1 MSKSELPSDFDI
13 NHAIVES
20 PLIVSPHTPVT
31 EVITLMSQVRGSQC
45 NLQGLS
51 GEKIFRVFPDRKVSY
66 ALVMAQE
73 KILGIIT
80 EKDLVKL
87 AATGKVLKG
96 LLISE
101 VMTTG
106 VITLQ
111 LDEFKD
117 IFHALSL
124 MRQYKIRHL
133 PILKENSEFLGLVT
147 PESLRSFLRSRE
159 WFKLR
164 RVEEVMKRDVTIAP
178 PSHSILELAQLMLKH
193 EVSEI
198 LIVSSNNEPKGIV
211 TEGDILQFQALELNL
226 ANLLATEV
234 MSSPLFCVNSQDSLG
249 QIQEEMQRL
258 RVQRLIVKDEQ
269 NKLLGMVSQSH
280 LLQIL
285 DPLEMYA
292 ILSLQAPLSE
302 AETEKIYLL
311 ESRKIELECEV
322 KARREELQLKIA
334 QEQLLNGISSRIRSY
349 SNLSEFLEAM
359 VKDVRQFLHCD
370 RVCIYQFYPNG
381 SGRVIAESVLP
392 DKKSLLGETVYDP
405 GFSYDWVP
413 PYTNGGVRVIS
424 DIYQTEITLCHRELL
439 EELQMRAKMVI
450 PILPEDNLWGL
461 LIANECNIPR
471 DWESWETELMQQLS
485 TQIAIALRAVPSAS
499 RHAGAMA
506 KKQKQRETRQRM
518 EANLRA
524 SEERLRIL
532 SEATFEG
539 IIIHSKGKI
548 LDVNSVFCR
557 MLGYDYNE
565 LIGINVL
572 ELAAIESR
580 SHILKHIHSNSDE
593 RYEAIGIKKDGS
605 KITVEIN
612 SRKCNYQGKYV
623 RISVL
628 RDITER
634 QQIEMILPSLIQG
647 TAGTIGEDFFPAL
660 VRNIGLI
667 LGIRHAII
675 SELLGD
681 KFQTLALWCDGE
693 LQSNIIYS
701 VPGTPCEI
709 TIKQG
714 VYYCASGVQQAF
726 PNDLDLR
733 MLQADS
739 YLGIAMYNN
748 QGDAIGVLCILD
760 SKPLQQY
767 QRLEGILQVF
777 AARSAAELERQKA
790 MNALQQLNQEL
801 EERIQQRTAELQ
813 QSTQRFDFALRNA
826 PIVIFNQDINLR
838 YTWIYNQPRVF
849 YKVEELIGKRDR
861 DFMPPEAAT
870 ILTEIKQRVLNTG
883 VREREEIPIT
893 TEGNTQY
900 FDLTIEPLLNETGEI
915 HGVACAA
922 LDITNVKQA
931 EINLKKSQRFIERIT
946 ETTPNIIYIYDI
958 QEQRNI
964 YSNREIAKILGYTS
978 EQIKVMGSAFFV
990 TVMHPEDLPKIFQG
1004 QQKFEGAE
1012 DEDVFEI
1019 EYRMIAAN
1027 GEWRW
1032 LYSRDTVFA
1041 RDAEGKVKQI
1051 IGVAQD
1057 ISDRKKAELALQE
1070 SESKFRFIFNSS
1082 FQFMYLFS
1090 LEGQLLDINET
1101 ALKVTPIK
1109 GAEIPEITIWD
1120 SSMFAQNSEEIKDNF
1135 RQALQGETSR
1145 FQVKAQLPS
1154 GEIIDLDASF
1164 KPLIDDEGKVYQIL
1178 GEARD
1183 ISEIQSTQYQ
1193 LEQMNKALESTNSEL
1208 ARATRLKD
1216 EFLANISHELR
1227 TPLNA
1232 ILGISEGLLDEVYG
1246 SLNDKQNKSLHT
1258 IQRSG
1263 QHLLSLINDILDLAK
1278 IEAGKIALNI
1288 SSVSP
1293 RSISDYS
1300 LSFVRQ
1306 QAFNKKQE
1314 IFTEIAANIK
1324 DIKVDERRVRQILI
1338 NLLNNAVKFTPEGGK
1353 ITLKVEVK
1361 EVEAEDNLV
1370 FSVRDTG
1377 IGIAPEDMP
1386 KLFQSF
1392 VQIDSSLSR
1401 AQEGTGLGLVLVQ
1414 RIVELHGGSISVESE
1429 LGKGSCFTVRIPYR
1443 DYQVD
1448 QTADIIG
1455 EHTVDLSLS
1464 DSLSSDILPD
1474 TECIKPEKEWPLI
1487 LLAEDNETNIDTISA
1502 YLLNHGY
1509 RVVVAHD
1516 GLEAIK
1522 LAKLEKPLLIIM
1534 DISLPKVDGLEA
1546 TQWMRADRDLAKLP
1560 IIALTAFAM
1569 PGDREKCL
1577 AAGADEYMTKPVSF
1591 QVLMHK
1597 IKQLIHR

>member
-1 MSKSELPSDFDI
+1 MPKSELRTDLDI
-13 NHAIVES
+13 RHAIEL
-20 PLIVSPHTPVT
+20 PLIVSPYTPVT
-31 EVITLMSQVRGSQC
+31 EVITLMSQVGGSQC
-45 NLQGLS
+45 NLQGDS
-51 GEKIFRVFPDRKVSY
+51 SEKIFPVFPDRKVSS
-66 ALVMAQE
+66 AIVMAEQ
-73 KILGIIT
+73 KLLGIIT
-80 EKDLVKL
+80 EKDLVKV

-96 LLISE
+96 VLISE
-101 VMTTG
+101 IMTTG
-106 VITLQ
+106 VISLQ

-117 IFHALSL
+117 IFYALSL

-133 PILKENSEFLGLVT
+133 PILKGNREVLGLVT
-147 PESLRSFLRSRE
+147 PESLRSLLRSRDL
-159 WFKLR
+159 FKLR
-164 RVEEVMKRDVTIAP
+164 RVEEVMKRDVTIALP
-178 PSHSILELAQLMLKH
+178 CNSILEIAQLMLKH

-198 LIVSSNNEPKGIV
+198 VIVSSNNEPKGIV

-226 ANLLATEV
+226 ANLPVTEV
-234 MSSPLFCVNSQDSLG
+234 MSSPLFCVKSQDSLG

-269 NKLLGMVSQSH
+269 NKLLGMISQSH

-285 DPLEMYA
+285 DPVEMYDM
-292 ILSLQAPLSE
+292 LSFLQHRLSE
-302 AETEKIYLL
+302 AETEKLYLL

-322 KARREELQLKIA
+322 KARTKELQLKIE
-334 QEQLLNGISSRIRSY
+334 QERLLNGISSRIRS
-349 SNLSEFLEAM
+349 SLDLSEILEGT
-359 VKDVRQFLHCD
+359 VKEVRQFLQCD
-370 RVCIYQFYPNG
+370 RVCIYQFSPDW
-381 SGRVIAESVLP
+381 SGTVVAESVLP
-392 DKKSLLGETVYDP
+392 GKKSLFGKTVYDP
-405 GFSYDWVP
+405 CFSDNWVET
-413 PYTNGGVRVIS
+413 YTNGRLHVVS
-424 DIYQTEITLCHRELL
+424 DIEQTEITLCHRELL
-439 EELQMRAKMVI
+439 EELQMRAKVLV
-450 PILPEDNLWGL
+450 PILLGQNLWGF

-471 DWESWETELMQQLS
+471 EWQSWEIELIRQLS
-485 TQIAIALRAVPSAS
+485 TQIGIALLHTEALAQT
-499 RHAGAMA
+499 
-506 KKQKQRETRQRM
+506 QKQLKERQVI
-518 EANLRA
+518 EENLRA
-524 SEERLRIL
+524 SEERFRIL
-532 SEATFEG
+532 SEATFEA
-539 IIIHSKGKI
+539 IIIHNQGII
-548 LDVNSVFCR
+548 LDVNSVFSE
-557 MLGYDYNE
+557 MFGYDYNE
-565 LIGINVL
+565 VIGMNIL
-572 ELAAIESR
+572 EITGTESR
-580 SHILKHIHSNSDE
+580 SHILQNLHSNSQE
-593 RYEAIGIKKDGS
+593 QYEAIGVKKNGN
-605 KITVEIN
+605 KITVEIK
-612 SRKCNYQGKYV
+612 SRSCTYQGKNLGV
-623 RISVL
+623 SVL

-634 QQIEMILPSLIQG
+634 KQIEMILPSLIQR
-647 TAGTIGEDFFPAL
+647 TAATIGEDFFPAL
-660 VRNIGLI
+660 VRNICLI

-681 KFQTLALWCDGE
+681 KFQTLALWCDDK
-693 LQSNIIYS
+693 LQENFIY
-701 VPGTPCEI
+701 PLKGTPCEI
-709 TIKQG
+709 TLKQG
-714 VYYCASGVQQAF
+714 VYYCPSGVQHTF
-726 PNDLDLR
+726 PSDIDLGI
-733 MLQADS
+733 LQADG

-777 AARSAAELERQKA
+777 AARAAAELERQKA

-801 EERIQQRTAELQ
+801 EERIQQRTAELK
-813 QSTQRFDFALRNA
+813 QSEQRFDFALRNA
-826 PIVIFNQDINLR
+826 PIVLFNQDINLR
-838 YTWIYNQPRVF
+838 YTWIYNKEIA
-849 YKVEELIGKRDR
+849 YTVEEVIGKGDG
-861 DFMPPEAAT
+861 DLMPPETAE
-870 ILTEIKQRVLNTG
+870 IMMKIKQRVLNNG
-883 VREREEIPIT
+883 IRERQEISLT

-915 HGVACAA
+915 DGVACTA

-931 EINLKKSQRFIERIT
+931 EINLQESQRFIERIT

-978 EQIKVMGSAFFV
+978 EQVKAMGSTLFMTIV
-990 TVMHPEDLPKIFQG
+990 HPEDLPKIFQG
-1004 QQKFEGAE
+1004 QQKFERAE

-1019 EYRMIAAN
+1019 EYRMITAN

-1057 ISDRKKAELALQE
+1057 ISDRKKVELALRE
-1070 SESKFRFIFNSS
+1070 SERKFRFIFNSS
-1082 FQFMYLFS
+1082 FQFMCLFS
-1090 LEGQLLDINET
+1090 LEGKLLDINET
-1101 ALKVTPIK
+1101 ALKITPIK
-1109 GAEIPEITIWD
+1109 GAEISEMTIWY
-1120 SSMFAQNSEEIKDNF
+1120 SSMFAHNYEEIKDNF

-1145 FQVKAQLPS
+1145 FQVKSQLPS
-1154 GEIIDLDASF
+1154 GDILDLDASF
-1164 KPLIDDEGKVYQIL
+1164 KPLSDEKGKVYQIL

-1183 ISEIQSTQYQ
+1183 ITEIKSTQYQ
-1193 LEQMNKALESTNSEL
+1193 LEEVNKTLASTNSEL

-1216 EFLANISHELR
+1216 EFLANMSHELR

-1246 SLNDKQNKSLHT
+1246 SLNEKQKKSLHT

-1278 IEAGKIALNI
+1278 IEAGKIELNI

-1293 RSISDYS
+1293 QSISDYS

-1314 IFTEIAANIK
+1314 IFTEIGDNIK

-1361 EVEAEDNLV
+1361 EFDFLENLV

-1392 VQIDSSLSR
+1392 VQIDSSLNR

-1429 LGKGSCFTVRIPYR
+1429 LGKGSCFTVRLPYR

-1448 QTADIIG
+1448 RTTDIIG
-1455 EHTVDLSLS
+1455 EHTADLSLS
-1464 DSLSSDILPD
+1464 DSLLSDTLAEI
-1474 TECIKPEKEWPLI
+1474 ECITPQKEWPLI
-1487 LLAEDNETNIDTISA
+1487 LLAEDNETNIDIISA

-1522 LAKLEKPLLIIM
+1522 LAKLDKPQLIIM

-1591 QVLMHK
+1591 QVLIQK

>member
-1 MSKSELPSDFDI
+1 MQKAELPCDFDI
-13 NHAIVES
+13 NHAIES
-20 PLIVSPHTPVT
+20 PLIVGPHTPVT

-45 NLQGLS
+45 NLLGHSRAEISPL
-51 GEKIFRVFPDRKVSY
+51 FPYRGASSV
-66 ALVMAQE
+66 LVMGDE
-73 KILGIIT
+73 KLLGIIT
-80 EKDLVKL
+80 QKDLVKL
-87 AATGKVLKG
+87 AAMGINLKG
-96 LLISE
+96 VLISE

-106 VITLQ
+106 VITLKF
-111 LDEFKD
+111 DDFKD
-117 IFHALSL
+117 IFNALSL

-133 PILKENSEFLGLVT
+133 PILKENSEVVGLVT
-147 PESLRSFLRSRE
+147 PESLRSLLRSTDL
-159 WFKLR
+159 FKLR
-164 RVEEVMKRDVTIAP
+164 RVEEVMTRDVTIAP
-178 PSHSILELAQLMLKH
+178 PSTSILDIAQLMLKH

-198 LIVSSNNEPKGIV
+198 VIVSSNNEPKGIV

-226 ANLLATEV
+226 ANLPVTEV

-285 DPLEMYA
+285 DPVEMYDV
-292 ILSLQAPLSE
+292 LSVLQRRLSDV
-302 AETEKIYLL
+302 EKEKCYLL

-322 KARREELQLKIA
+322 QARTEELQLKIE
-334 QEQLLNGISSRIRSY
+334 QERLLNGISSRIRSY
-349 SNLSEFLEAM
+349 SNLSEILEAT
-359 VKDVRQFLHCD
+359 VKEVRQFLHCD
-370 RVCIYQFYPNG
+370 RVLIYQFYPDW
-381 SGRVIAESVLP
+381 SGIVVAESVLP
-392 DKKSLLGETVYDP
+392 GKKSLLGETVYDRC
-405 GFSYDWVP
+405 FSYDWVE
-413 PYTNGGVRVIS
+413 PYTNGRLRVVS
-424 DIYQTEITLCHRELL
+424 DIYQTEMTVCHREFL

-450 PILPEDNLWGL
+450 PILPGDNLWGL

-471 DWESWETELMQQLS
+471 DWEIWETELMQQLS
-485 TQIAIALRAVPSAS
+485 THLAIAIL
-499 RHAGAMA
+499 HADAMA
-506 KKQKQRETRQRM
+506 KTQKQLEERQII

-532 SEATFEG
+532 SEETFEG
-539 IIIHSKGKI
+539 IIIHSQGRI

-580 SHILKHIHSNSDE
+580 AMILQNIHSNYDE
-593 RYEAIGIKKDGS
+593 RYEAICLKKDGT
-605 KITVEIN
+605 KITVEIK
-612 SRKCNYQGKYV
+612 SKKCNYQGKPV

-634 QQIEMILPSLIQG
+634 QQIEMILQSLIQG
-647 TAGTIGEDFFPAL
+647 TAATIGQDFFPAL
-660 VRNIGLI
+660 VRNIGLT

-681 KFQTLALWCDGE
+681 KIKTLALWCDGE
-693 LQSNIIYS
+693 LQSHLIYP
-701 VPGTPCEI
+701 VQGTPCEI
-709 TIKQG
+709 TVKQG

-726 PNDLDLR
+726 PNDPDLR

-777 AARSAAELERQKA
+777 AARAAAELERQKA

-801 EERIQQRTAELQ
+801 EERIEQRTAELK
-813 QSTQRFDFALRNA
+813 QSEQRFDFALRKA

-838 YTWIYNQPRVF
+838 YTWIYNQALG
-849 YKVEELIGKRDR
+849 YKVEEVIGKRDR
-861 DFMPPEAAT
+861 DLIPPEAAK
-870 ILTEIKQRVLNTG
+870 ILTKIKQRVLNTG
-883 VREREEIPIT
+883 VRERQEIPIT

-915 HGVACAA
+915 NGVACAA
-922 LDITNVKQA
+922 VDITNVKQA
-931 EINLKKSQRFIERIT
+931 EINLQKTQRFIERIT

-978 EQIKVMGSAFFV
+978 EQIKAMGSAFFV

-1004 QQKFEGAE
+1004 QQKFERAE

-1032 LYSRDTVFA
+1032 LYSRDTVFS
-1041 RDAEGKVKQI
+1041 RDAKGKVKEI

-1057 ISDRKKAELALQE
+1057 ISDRKKAELALLE

-1082 FQFMYLFS
+1082 FQFMSLFS
-1090 LEGQLLDINET
+1090 LEGQPLDINET
-1101 ALKVTPIK
+1101 ALKVIAINGENSPLIK
-1109 GAEIPEITIWD
+1109 IWD
-1120 SSMFAQNSEEIKDNF
+1120 SSIIANSSQEVKDNF
-1135 RQALQGETSR
+1135 RQAVQGETSR
-1145 FQVKAQLPS
+1145 FQVKAKLPS
-1154 GEIIDLDASF
+1154 GELIDLDASF
-1164 KPLIDDEGKVYQIL
+1164 KPLIDERGKVYQIL

-1183 ISEIQSTQYQ
+1183 ISELKRTQYQ
-1193 LEQMNKALESTNSEL
+1193 LEQMNERLASTNSEL

-1216 EFLANISHELR
+1216 EFLANMSHELR

-1232 ILGISEGLLDEVYG
+1232 ILGISEGLLDQVYG
-1246 SLNDKQNKSLHT
+1246 SLNEKQKQSINT

-1263 QHLLSLINDILDLAK
+1263 EHLLSLINDILDLAK
-1278 IEAGKIALNI
+1278 IESGKLELQIT
-1288 SSVSP
+1288 SVSP
-1293 RSISDYS
+1293 RSLSDYS

-1306 QAFNKKQE
+1306 QAFKKKQE
-1314 IFTEIAANIK
+1314 IFTEIPVNIK
-1324 DIKVDERRVRQILI
+1324 EINVDERRVRQVLI

-1353 ITLKVEVK
+1353 ITLKVYVK
-1361 EVEAEDNLV
+1361 EFDSQANLL
-1370 FSVRDTG
+1370 FSVTDTG

-1392 VQIDSSLSR
+1392 VQIDSSISR
-1401 AQEGTGLGLVLVQ
+1401 AQDGTGLGLVLVQ

-1429 LGKGSCFTVRIPYR
+1429 LGKGSCFTVRLPYR
-1443 DYQVD
+1443 EQVD
-1448 QTADIIG
+1448 KTANIIR
-1455 EHTVDLSLS
+1455 EHTADLSLS
-1464 DSLSSDILPD
+1464 DSVLSDTLPD

-1487 LLAEDNETNIDTISA
+1487 LLAEDNDTNIDIISA
-1502 YLLNHGY
+1502 YLLSHGY

-1522 LAKLEKPLLIIM
+1522 LAKLYKPQLIIM
-1534 DISLPKVDGLEA
+1534 DISMPKVDGLEA
-1546 TQWMRADRDLAKLP
+1546 TQWMRGDRDLATIP

-1569 PGDREKCL
+1569 PGDRENCL
-1577 AAGADEYMTKPVSF
+1577 AAGADEYMTKPMSF
-1591 QVLMHK
+1591 PVLMHK

>member
-1 MSKSELPSDFDI
+1 MQKAELPSDFDI
-13 NHAIVES
+13 NHAIES
-20 PLIVSPHTPVT
+20 PLIVGPHTPVT
-31 EVITLMSQVRGSQC
+31 EVITLMSQVGGSQC
-45 NLQGLS
+45 NLLGHSRAEISPL
-51 GEKIFRVFPDRKVSY
+51 FPHRGVSSV
-66 ALVMAQE
+66 LVMGDE
-73 KILGIIT
+73 KLLGIIT

-87 AATGKVLKG
+87 AALGINIKG
-96 LLISE
+96 VLISE

-106 VITLQ
+106 VISLK

-117 IFHALSL
+117 IFNALSL

-133 PILKENSEFLGLVT
+133 PILKENSEVVGLVT
-147 PESLRSFLRSRE
+147 PESLRSLLRSTDL
-159 WFKLR
+159 FKLR
-164 RVEEVMKRDVTIAP
+164 RVEEVMTRDVTIAP
-178 PSHSILELAQLMLKH
+178 PSNSILDIAQLMLKH

-198 LIVSSNNEPKGIV
+198 VIVSSNNEPKGIV

-226 ANLLATEV
+226 ANLPATEV

-285 DPLEMYA
+285 DPVEMYDM
-292 ILSLQAPLSE
+292 LSFLQRRLSE
-302 AETEKIYLL
+302 AETEKFYLL

-322 KARREELQLKIA
+322 QARTEEWQLKIE
-334 QEQLLNGISSRIRSY
+334 QERLLNGISSRIRS
-349 SNLSEFLEAM
+349 SLDLSEILEAT
-359 VKDVRQFLHCD
+359 VKEVRQFLHCD
-370 RVCIYQFYPNG
+370 RVCIYQFYPDW
-381 SGRVIAESVLP
+381 SGRVVAESVLP
-392 DKKSLLGETVYDP
+392 GQKSLLGETVYDRC
-405 GFSYDWVP
+405 FSYDWVQ
-413 PYTNGGVRVIS
+413 PYTNGRLRVVS
-424 DIYQTEITLCHRELL
+424 DIYQTEMTVCHRELL

-450 PILPEDNLWGL
+450 PILPGDNLWGL

-471 DWESWETELMQQLS
+471 DWEIRETELMLQLS
-485 TQIAIALRAVPSAS
+485 THLAIAIL
-499 RHAGAMA
+499 HADAMA
-506 KKQKQRETRQRM
+506 KTQKQLEERQII

-532 SEATFEG
+532 SEATCEG
-539 IIIHSKGKI
+539 IIIHSQGKI

-557 MLGYDYNE
+557 MFCYDYNE

-580 SHILKHIHSNSDE
+580 PHILQHIHSNSDE

-605 KITVEIN
+605 KITVEIK
-612 SRKCNYQGKYV
+612 SQKCNYQGKPV

-628 RDITER
+628 RDMTEH

-647 TAGTIGEDFFPAL
+647 TAATIGEDFFPAL

-693 LQSNIIYS
+693 LQSNLIYP
-701 VPGTPCEI
+701 VQGTPCQI

-733 MLQADS
+733 MLQAES

-767 QRLEGILQVF
+767 QRLEGILRVF
-777 AARSAAELERQKA
+777 AARAAAELERQKA

-801 EERIQQRTAELQ
+801 EERIEQRTAELK
-813 QSTQRFDFALRNA
+813 QSEQRFDFALRKA

-838 YTWIYNQPRVF
+838 YTWIYNQALG
-849 YKVEELIGKRDR
+849 YKVEEVIGKRDR
-861 DFMPPEAAT
+861 DLMPPEAAT

-883 VREREEIPIT
+883 VRERQEIPLR

-915 HGVACAA
+915 NGVACAA

-931 EINLKKSQRFIERIT
+931 EINLQKTQRFIERIT

-978 EQIKVMGSAFFV
+978 EQIKAMGAAFFV

-1032 LYSRDTVFA
+1032 LYSRDTVFS
-1041 RDAEGKVKQI
+1041 RDAKGKVKEI

-1057 ISDRKKAELALQE
+1057 ISDRKKAELALLE
-1070 SESKFRFIFNSS
+1070 SESKFRVIFNSS

-1101 ALKVTPIK
+1101 ALKVSPIN
-1109 GAEIPEITIWD
+1109 GAEMPEIKIWD
-1120 SSMFAQNSEEIKDNF
+1120 SSMFAHNSEEIKENF

-1145 FQVKAQLPS
+1145 FQVKAQLRS
-1154 GEIIDLDASF
+1154 GDLIDLDASF
-1164 KPLIDDEGKVYQIL
+1164 KPLIDEKGNVYQIL

-1183 ISEIQSTQYQ
+1183 ISEIKRTQYQ
-1193 LEQMNKALESTNSEL
+1193 LEQVNTTLAYTNSEL

-1216 EFLANISHELR
+1216 EFLANMSHELR

-1232 ILGISEGLLDEVYG
+1232 VLGISEGLLDEVYG
-1246 SLNDKQNKSLHT
+1246 SLNEKQKKSLHT

-1278 IEAGKIALNI
+1278 IESGKIELNI

-1338 NLLNNAVKFTPEGGK
+1338 NLLNNAVKFTPEGGQ

-1361 EVEAEDNLV
+1361 EFEAQDNLV

-1377 IGIAPEDMP
+1377 IGIATEDMP

-1414 RIVELHGGSISVESE
+1414 RIVELHGGSINVESE
-1429 LGKGSCFTVRIPYR
+1429 TGKGSCFTVRIPYR

-1455 EHTVDLSLS
+1455 EHTADLSLS
-1464 DSLSSDILPD
+1464 DSLLSDTLPEI
-1474 TECIKPEKEWPLI
+1474 ECIKPEKEWPLI
-1487 LLAEDNETNIDTISA
+1487 LLAEDNDTNIDIISA

-1534 DISLPKVDGLEA
+1534 DISMPKVDGLEA
-1546 TQWMRADRDLAKLP
+1546 TQWMRADRDLARIP

-1577 AAGADEYMTKPVSF
+1577 AAGADEYMTKPLSF

-1597 IKQLIHR
+1597 IKQLLHG

>member
-1 MSKSELPSDFDI
+1 MPKSELRTDLDI
-13 NHAIVES
+13 HHAIVS
-20 PLIVSPHTPVT
+20 PLIVSPDTPVT
-31 EVITLMSQVRGSQC
+31 EVITLMSQVGGSQC
-45 NLQGLS
+45 NLQGYS
-51 GEKIFRVFPDRKVSY
+51 GEKIFPFVPDRKVSS
-66 ALVMAQE
+66 AIVMAQQ
-73 KILGIIT
+73 KLLGIIT
-80 EKDLVKL
+80 EKDLVKV

-96 LLISE
+96 VLINE
-101 VMTTG
+101 IMTTG
-106 VITLQ
+106 VITLH

-133 PILKENSEFLGLVT
+133 PILNKNHEVLGLVT
-147 PESLRSFLRSRE
+147 PESLRSVLRSRE
-159 WFKLR
+159 LFKLR
-164 RVEEVMKRDVTIAP
+164 RVQDVMKREVTIAS
-178 PSHSILELAQLMLKH
+178 PSNSILEIAQLMLKH

-198 LIVSSNNEPKGIV
+198 IIVSSNNEPKGIV

-226 ANLLATEV
+226 ANLPATEV
-234 MSSPLFCVNSQDSLG
+234 MSSPLFCVNSEDSLG

-269 NKLLGMVSQSH
+269 NKLLGMISQSH

-285 DPLEMYA
+285 DPVEMYDM
-292 ILSLQAPLSE
+292 LSFLQRRLSE
-302 AETEKIYLL
+302 AETEKLYLL
-311 ESRKIELECEV
+311 ESRKIELEREV
-322 KARREELQLKIA
+322 KTRTKELQLKIE
-334 QEQLLNGISSRIRSY
+334 QERLLNGISSRIRSY
-349 SNLSEFLEAM
+349 SNLSEILEAT
-359 VKDVRQFLHCD
+359 VKEVRQFLHCD
-370 RVCIYQFYPNG
+370 RVCIYQFYPDW
-381 SGRVIAESVLP
+381 SGIVVAESVLP
-392 DKKSLLGETVYDP
+392 GKKSLLGETVYDCC
-405 GFSYDWVP
+405 FSDDWVQ
-413 PYTNGGVRVIS
+413 PYTNGRLRVVS
-424 DIYQTEITLCHRELL
+424 DIYQKEITLCHRELL
-439 EELQMRAKMVI
+439 EELQIRAKMVI
-450 PILPEDNLWGL
+450 PILPGDNLWGL
-461 LIANECNIPR
+461 LIANECHIPR
-471 DWESWETELMQQLS
+471 DWEIWERELMQQLS
-485 TQIAIALRAVPSAS
+485 IHLAIAIL
-499 RHAGAMA
+499 HANAMA
-506 KKQKQRETRQRM
+506 KIQKQLEERQII

-524 SEERLRIL
+524 SEERLHIL
-532 SEATFEG
+532 SQATFAG
-539 IIIHSKGKI
+539 IIIHSQGKI
-548 LDVNSVFCR
+548 LDVNSVLCR

-572 ELAAIESR
+572 ELVASESR
-580 SHILKHIHSNSDE
+580 PHILKHIHSNSDE
-593 RYEAIGIKKDGS
+593 KYEAIGIKKDGS
-605 KITVEIN
+605 KITVEVK
-612 SRKCNYQGKYV
+612 SKKCHYQGKTV
-623 RISVL
+623 GISVL
-628 RDITER
+628 RDMTEK
-634 QQIEMILPSLIQG
+634 QEIERILPSLIQC
-647 TAGTIGEDFFPAL
+647 TAATIGEDFFPAL

-693 LQSNIIYS
+693 LQSNFIYP

-760 SKPLQQY
+760 SKPLQEY

-801 EERIQQRTAELQ
+801 EERIQQRTAELK
-813 QSTQRFDFALRNA
+813 QSEQRFDFALRNA

-838 YTWIYNQPRVF
+838 YTWIYNQHRVD
-849 YKVEELIGKRDR
+849 KVEEVMGKRDR
-861 DFMPPEAAT
+861 DFMPPEAAA
-870 ILTEIKQRVLNTG
+870 ILTEIKQRVLNKG
-883 VREREEIPIT
+883 VRERHEIPIT

-915 HGVACAA
+915 NGVACAA

-931 EINLKKSQRFIERIT
+931 EINLQKSQRFIERIT

-958 QEQRNI
+958 QEQRNV

-978 EQIKVMGSAFFV
+978 EQIKAMGAAFFV

-1004 QQKFEGAE
+1004 QQKFEQAE

-1019 EYRMIAAN
+1019 EYRMISAN

-1057 ISDRKKAELALQE
+1057 ISDRKKAELALLE
-1070 SESKFRFIFNSS
+1070 SERKFRAMFNSS
-1082 FQFMYLFS
+1082 FQLMYLFN
-1090 LEGQLLDINET
+1090 LEGQYLDINET
-1101 ALKVTPIK
+1101 ALNVSPINGK
-1109 GAEIPEITIWD
+1109 KNTKIKIWD
-1120 SSMFAQNSEEIKDNF
+1120 SPMFAKTCQEIKDNF
-1135 RQALQGETSR
+1135 SQAVQGETCR
-1145 FQVKAQLPS
+1145 FQVKAKLRS
-1154 GEIIDLDASF
+1154 GESIDMDASF
-1164 KPLIDDEGKVYQIL
+1164 KPLIDERGKVYQIL

-1183 ISEIQSTQYQ
+1183 ISELKRTQYELQ
-1193 LEQMNKALESTNSEL
+1193 QVNETLANTNLEL

-1216 EFLANISHELR
+1216 EFLANMSHELR

-1246 SLNDKQNKSLHT
+1246 SLNDKQKKSIKT
-1258 IQRSG
+1258 IERSG
-1263 QHLLSLINDILDLAK
+1263 QHLLSLINDILDLSK
-1278 IEAGKIALNI
+1278 IEAGKFDLQIT
-1288 SSVSP
+1288 SVSP
-1293 RSISDYS
+1293 QVISDYS

-1306 QAFNKKQE
+1306 QAFKKKQE
-1314 IFTEIAANIK
+1314 IFTQIDANIK
-1324 DIKVDERRVRQILI
+1324 EIKVDERRMRQVLI

-1361 EVEAEDNLV
+1361 EFDSPKNIL
-1370 FSVRDTG
+1370 FSVTDTG

-1429 LGKGSCFTVRIPYR
+1429 IGKGSCFTLRLPYR
-1443 DYQVD
+1443 HQVEK
-1448 QTADIIG
+1448 TANIIG
-1455 EHTVDLSLS
+1455 EHTASLSLS
-1464 DSLSSDILPD
+1464 DSFSSETLPD
-1474 TECIKPEKEWPLI
+1474 TECIKPEKEGHLI
-1487 LLAEDNETNIDTISA
+1487 LLAEDNETNIDTIST
-1502 YLLNHGY
+1502 YLNHHGY

-1522 LAKLEKPLLIIM
+1522 LAKLYKPHLILM
-1534 DISLPKVDGLEA
+1534 DICLPKVDGLEA
-1546 TQWMRADRDLAKLP
+1546 TQWMRGDRDLATIP
-1560 IIALTAFAM
+1560 IIALTALAM

-1591 QVLMHK
+1591 KVLLHK
-1597 IKQLIHR
+1597 ITQLIPR

>member
-1 MSKSELPSDFDI
+1 MQKAELPCDFDI
-13 NHAIVES
+13 NHAIES
-20 PLIVSPHTPVT
+20 PLIVGPHTPVT

-45 NLQGLS
+45 NLLGHSRAEISPL
-51 GEKIFRVFPDRKVSY
+51 FPYRGASSV
-66 ALVMAQE
+66 LVMGDE
-73 KILGIIT
+73 KLLGIIT
-80 EKDLVKL
+80 QKDLVKL
-87 AATGKVLKG
+87 AAMGINLKG
-96 LLISE
+96 VLISE

-106 VITLQ
+106 VITLKF
-111 LDEFKD
+111 DDFKD
-117 IFHALSL
+117 IFNALSL

-133 PILKENSEFLGLVT
+133 PILKENSEVVGLVT
-147 PESLRSFLRSRE
+147 PESLCSLLRSRE
-159 WFKLR
+159 LFKLR
-164 RVEEVMKRDVTIAP
+164 RVEEVMTRDVTIAP
-178 PSHSILELAQLMLKH
+178 PSNSILDIAQLMLQH
-193 EVSEI
+193 QVNEI
-198 LIVSSNNEPKGIV
+198 VIVSGNNEPKGIV

-226 ANLLATEV
+226 ANLPVTEV

-258 RVQRLIVKDEQ
+258 RVQRLIVKDEH

-280 LLQIL
+280 LLQML
-285 DPLEMYA
+285 DPVEMYDL
-292 ILSLQAPLSE
+292 LSFLQRRLSE
-302 AETEKIYLL
+302 VEKEKCYLL

-322 KARREELQLKIA
+322 KARTEELQLKIE
-334 QEQLLNGISSRIRSY
+334 QERLLNGISSRIRS
-349 SNLSEFLEAM
+349 SLDLSEILEAT
-359 VKDVRQFLHCD
+359 VKEVRQFLHCD
-370 RVCIYQFYPNG
+370 RVCIYQFYPDW
-381 SGRVIAESVLP
+381 SGRVVAESVLP
-392 DKKSLLGETVYDP
+392 GKKSLLGETVYDP
-405 GFSYDWVP
+405 CFSYDWVQ
-413 PYTNGGVRVIS
+413 PYTNGRLRVVS
-424 DIYQTEITLCHRELL
+424 DIYQTKMTVCHREFL

-450 PILPEDNLWGL
+450 PILPGDNLWGL

-471 DWESWETELMQQLS
+471 DWEIRETELMQQLS
-485 TQIAIALRAVPSAS
+485 THLAIAIL
-499 RHAGAMA
+499 HADAMA
-506 KKQKQRETRQRM
+506 KTKKKLEERQII

-524 SEERLRIL
+524 NEERLRIL
-532 SEATFEG
+532 SEETFEG
-539 IIIHSKGKI
+539 IIIHSQGRI

-580 SHILKHIHSNSDE
+580 TMIRQNIPSNYDDQ
-593 RYEAIGIKKDGS
+593 YEAICLKKDGS
-605 KITVEIN
+605 KMTVEIK
-612 SRKCNYQGKYV
+612 SKKCNYQGKPV

-634 QQIEMILPSLIQG
+634 QQIEMILQSLIQG
-647 TAGTIGEDFFPAL
+647 TAATIGQEFFPVL
-660 VRNIGLI
+660 VRNIGLT

-681 KFQTLALWCDGE
+681 KFQTLALWSDGE
-693 LQSNIIYS
+693 LQSNLIYP
-701 VPGTPCEI
+701 VQGTPCDI

-733 MLQADS
+733 ILQADT

-767 QRLEGILQVF
+767 QRLEGILRVF
-777 AARSAAELERQKA
+777 AARAAAELERQKA

-801 EERIQQRTAELQ
+801 EERIEQRTAELK
-813 QSTQRFDFALRNA
+813 QSEQRFDFALRNA
-826 PIVIFNQDINLR
+826 PIIIFNQDINLR
-838 YTWIYNQPRVF
+838 YTWIYNQALG
-849 YKVEELIGKRDR
+849 YKVEEVIGKRDR
-861 DFMPPEAAT
+861 DFMPPEAAI

-883 VREREEIPIT
+883 VRERQEIPIT

-915 HGVACAA
+915 NGVACAA

-931 EINLKKSQRFIERIT
+931 EINLQKSQRFIERIT

-978 EQIKVMGSAFFV
+978 EQIKAMGAAFFV

-1004 QQKFEGAE
+1004 QQKFDRAE

-1057 ISDRKKAELALQE
+1057 ISDRKKAELALLE
-1070 SESKFRFIFNSS
+1070 SESKFRVIFNSS

-1101 ALKVTPIK
+1101 ALKVSPIN
-1109 GAEIPEITIWD
+1109 GAEMPEIKIWD
-1120 SSMFAQNSEEIKDNF
+1120 SSTMFAHNSEEIKDNF

-1145 FQVKAQLPS
+1145 FQVKAQLRS
-1154 GEIIDLDASF
+1154 GDLIDLDASF
-1164 KPLIDDEGKVYQIL
+1164 KPLIDEKGKVYQIL

-1183 ISEIQSTQYQ
+1183 ISEIKRTQYQ
-1193 LEQMNKALESTNSEL
+1193 LEQMNERLASTNSEL

-1216 EFLANISHELR
+1216 EFLANMSHELR

-1232 ILGISEGLLDEVYG
+1232 VLGISEGLLDEVYG
-1246 SLNDKQNKSLHT
+1246 SVNEKQKKSLHT

-1278 IEAGKIALNI
+1278 IEAGKIEFNI

-1314 IFTEIAANIK
+1314 IFTEIATNIK
-1324 DIKVDERRVRQILI
+1324 HIKVDERRVRQVLI

-1353 ITLKVEVK
+1353 ITLKVYVK
-1361 EVEAEDNLV
+1361 EFDSQANLL
-1370 FSVRDTG
+1370 FSVTDTG

-1392 VQIDSSLSR
+1392 VQIDSSISR
-1401 AQEGTGLGLVLVQ
+1401 AQDGTGLGLVLVQ

-1429 LGKGSCFTVRIPYR
+1429 LGKGSCFTVRLPYR

-1455 EHTVDLSLS
+1455 EHTADLSLS
-1464 DSLSSDILPD
+1464 DSLLSDTLPD

-1487 LLAEDNETNIDTISA
+1487 LLAEDNDTNIDIISA
-1502 YLLNHGY
+1502 YLLSHGY

-1522 LAKLEKPLLIIM
+1522 LAKLYKPQLIIM
-1534 DISLPKVDGLEA
+1534 DISMPKVDGLEA
-1546 TQWMRADRDLAKLP
+1546 TQWMRADRDLATIP

-1591 QVLMHK
+1591 QVLLYK